1 MFPALG
7 SIHSKNAQR
16 EVGREDPTEA
26 HRSNSAPSGTLLC
39 PWPLAGFA
47 AWATPAAVS
56 QWGHQAS
63 GTNVL

>member
-7 SIHSKNAQR
+7 SMHSKNAQR

-26 HRSNSAPSGTLLC
+26 HRSNSAPSGTLLR
-39 PWPLAGFA
+39 PWPLASFA